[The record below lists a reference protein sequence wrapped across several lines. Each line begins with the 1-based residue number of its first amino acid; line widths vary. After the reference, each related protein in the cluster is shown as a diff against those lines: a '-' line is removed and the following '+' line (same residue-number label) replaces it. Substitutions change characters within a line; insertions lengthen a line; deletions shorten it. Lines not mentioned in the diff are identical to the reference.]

1 MNALDMNDESNES
14 HITMPKVENSAP
26 SRALWA
32 LVGCT
37 LAAGFFLTAWAARAS
52 REREARRIESEFKI
66 EAQTLANALE
76 REASL
81 FAGVLS
87 SLGELHTLS
96 DAVSEEAFAEF
107 VGKGLLH
114 QKAILGPFGFAQRIP
129 AEVRAAIELAGA
141 EAAPFRIT
149 EWTPT
154 GLMPAGARDEYF
166 PLTYQTPENGLGLPL
181 GFDLGALPGQ
191 REAIERMRA
200 GGGPALGASIQGPD
214 PSAPPGFFVLAPIRA
229 GSEFRGFTVAR
240 LWPQLLLERA
250 LEQTRLTGVQVTFY
264 DPAFGAPPLAESALY
279 IAEFPVAL
287 ADHPWMLRCEA
298 GDDYRASRGA
308 GVARLIGIGGAAGTL
323 LLALALGQVAGRARA
338 IERTVRER
346 TEELREAN
354 RQLAEE
360 MDERARLEEAMHT
373 AALREKQRIGQDLH
387 DSLGQ
392 KLTGAVYLA
401 RALATAPEDER
412 AETAEKLIDLLKDS
426 VAQVRRTAR
435 GLAPLEVGEDALA
448 PGLRR
453 LAEETCDVFNI
464 ACSFEEIGAPPRL
477 SMEAAAHV
485 YHIAQEAVTNAVR
498 HGKATDVRMMLSADA
513 LRIVDNGCGF
523 DAAAT
528 AGGAGL
534 RIMRHRAMRAG
545 GTFDIRSAPGRTEV
559 IVAWRTDEQGD
570 GDPPKGS
577 K

>member
-1 MNALDMNDESNES
+1 MRAM
-14 HITMPKVENSAP
+14 ENSAP
-26 SRALWA
+26 SRALWV

-37 LAAGFFLTAWAARAS
+37 LAAGFLLTAWAARAS
-52 REREARRIESEFKI
+52 RAREARRIESEFKI
-66 EAQTLANALE
+66 EAQTLASALE

-107 VGKGLLH
+107 AGKGLLH

-129 AEVRAAIELAGA
+129 AELREVIESAGGDAAGR
-141 EAAPFRIT
+141 FRIT
-149 EWTPT
+149 EWTPG
-154 GLMPAGARDEYF
+154 GLMPAAARDEYY

-200 GGGPALGASIQGPD
+200 GGGPALGASIQAPD
-214 PSAPPGFFVLAPIRA
+214 PSAPSGFFLLAPIRA
-229 GSEFRGFTVAR
+229 GAEFRGFTVAR

-250 LEQTRLTGVQVTFY
+250 LEQTLLTRVHVTFY
-264 DPAFGAPPLAESALY
+264 DPAYGAPPLAESALY

-287 ADHPWMLRCEA
+287 ADQLWTLRCEA
-298 GDDYRASRGA
+298 GEEFRAIRGA
-308 GVARLIGIGGAAGTL
+308 GVARLISVGGAAGTL

-435 GLAPLEVGEDALA
+435 GLAPLEVGEDGLA

-464 ACSFEEIGAPPRL
+464 ACSFEEIGATPSL

-498 HGKATDVRMMLSADA
+498 HGKATDVRMILSADA

-523 DAAAT
+523 DVKSAAK
-528 AGGAGL
+528 GAGI

-545 GTFDIRSAPGRTEV
+545 GAFDIRSAPGRTEV
-559 IVAWRTDEQGD
+559 VVAWRAGESAGGD
-570 GDPPKGS
+570 APRRGDRIRIGS
-577 K
+577 